1 MNTQY
6 LEWDLEMLVLKPF
19 INGLAKISNS
29 IWSVNIFTEQQ
40 TNIITLDRF

>member
-29 IWSVNIFTEQQ
+29 ISVNIFTEQQ